1 MKYEDDANLGS
12 FHQSNRSQKRD
23 PPTKKPPALW
33 QPLYPGEDESG
44 LVIRS
49 PPRLGFSPSYINHKN
64 ECREP
69 GAVAENRTSPPT
81 ESGPKTGDVT
91 IEAPP
96 KAEDQSETARSSAEK
111 NPFIEWRRRNNP
123 SYIKST
129 ISKDN
134 TSAARTEVQE
144 GLLFLGKKFGKQQ
157 VYLSFQFSNS
167 MQPANESFYVV
178 SQEG

>member
-1 MKYEDDANLGS
+1 MKDEDANLGS
-12 FHQSNRSQKRD
+12 LHRSNSNRKRD
-23 PPTKKPPALW
+23 PLTKKAPVLW
-33 QPLYPGEDESG
+33 KPLYPGEDESG

-49 PPRLGFSPSYINHKN
+49 PPPVFST
-64 ECREP
+64 RT
-69 GAVAENRTSPPT
+69 GAVAENRISPPI
-81 ESGPKTGDVT
+81 ESAPKPDDVST
-91 IEAPP
+91 EAPP

-111 NPFIEWRRRNNP
+111 DPFIEWRRRNNP

-144 GLLFLGKKFGKQQ
+144 GLLFLGQKFDKQQ
-157 VYLSFQFSNS
+157 VCISFQFLNL
-167 MQPANESFYVV
+167 MRPANESFYVV